1 MWVKLSFKKSL
12 LVIQPILGLLINTLT
27 TDDKY
32 SLLNRDNLAPQIQMQ
47 ISENEKQVSNI
58 FSEFLKSRWNF
69 EHF

>member
-1 MWVKLSFKKSL
+1 M
-12 LVIQPILGLLINTLT
+12 IQPILGLLINTLT

-58 FSEFLKSRWNF
+58 FSEFLKSR
-69 EHF
+69 

>member
-58 FSEFLKSRWNF
+58 FSEFLKSRWNV